1 MKTGDIIEIIY
12 HSESGIFTQRHIR
25 IIEIT
30 ETYIKAYCFTRRQIR
45 IFSSIRILAMQK
57 VRGA

>member
-12 HSESGIFTQRHIR
+12 QSKSGIFTQRHIR

>member
-1 MKTGDIIEIIY
+1 MKIGDIVEIIY
-12 HSESGIFTQRHIR
+12 QARSGALTQRYVR
-25 IIEIT
+25 IIEVT

-57 VRGA
+57 VKDA